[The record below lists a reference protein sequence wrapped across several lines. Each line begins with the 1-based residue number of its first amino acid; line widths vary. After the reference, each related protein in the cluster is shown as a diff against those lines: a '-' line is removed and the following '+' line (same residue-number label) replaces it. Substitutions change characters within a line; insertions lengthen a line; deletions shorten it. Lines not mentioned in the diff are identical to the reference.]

1 MTTDKARKIFNEYFT
16 YGRLKK
22 QHIYLLVYFVQNE
35 LDKFENKSMEVIKIN
50 INMRKNGLKFAEIL
64 IKGSNF
70 KSREGITFNE
80 DGFIGFAGWADSEN
94 WKPFVTGFCK
104 WVDYILTKEKL

>member
-16 YGRLKK
+16 YKNLKK

-35 LDKFENKSMEVIKIN
+35 LDNFENKSMEVIKIN
-50 INMRKNGLKFAEIL
+50 IKMRKNGLKFAEIL
-64 IKGSNF
+64 VKGSNF
-70 KSREGITFNE
+70 KSREGITFNQ

-94 WKPFVTGFCK
+94 QKPFVTGFFK
-104 WVDYILTKEKL
+104 WIDYILMKEQL

>member
-1 MTTDKARKIFNEYFT
+1 MTTNEAREKFDRYFT
-16 YGRLKK
+16 YKNLKK
-22 QHIYLLVYFVQNE
+22 QHIYLLVYFIQNE

-64 IKGSNF
+64 VKGSNF

-80 DGFIGFAGWADSEN
+80 DGFVGWADSEN

-104 WVDYILTKEKL
+104 WIDYILMKEKL